1 MTTRWFTSSVRKI
14 SVAEAQMSLL
24 QNIPRGGKSEV
35 MHTLQA
41 MHTLAISE
49 TQGCWRKFFVTCVH
63 EIYSF
68 LFLGTLSHSSMCV
81 FIISAIN
88 NNNYY
93 SLKWRWLV
101 VVIYRILSTSSCI
114 SGTACLIIREM
125 SLFVTAAINNYWM
138 RQSMI
143 WRWAQRQWITSEISI
158 ILFLTSLESWIQ

>member
-1 MTTRWFTSSVRKI
+1 MIYIFSMEFLSLRHRHLSYKTS
-14 SVAEAQMSLL
+14 L
-24 QNIPRGGKSEV
+24 GGGGSKV

-49 TQGCWRKFFVTCVH
+49 TLCCWRKFFVTCAH
-63 EIYSF
+63 KIYSF
-68 LFLGTLSHSSMCV
+68 LFMGILSHISMCV
-81 FIISAIN
+81 FIISIIN

-93 SLKWRWLV
+93 SPKWRWLV
-101 VVIYRILSTSSCI
+101 VVIYWILSPSSCI
-114 SGTACLIIREM
+114 SRTACLIICEI

-138 RQSMI
+138 RHSMI